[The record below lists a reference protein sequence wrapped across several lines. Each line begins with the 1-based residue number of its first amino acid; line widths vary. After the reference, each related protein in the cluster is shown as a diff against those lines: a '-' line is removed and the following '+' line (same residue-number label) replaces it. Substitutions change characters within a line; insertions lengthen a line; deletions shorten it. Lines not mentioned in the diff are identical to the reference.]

1 MNDAAEAE
9 GVSQGD
15 VFNCLTCHWTGT
27 LTNEESQCPR
37 CGDAV
42 GAGANLIDECAAAGP
57 PRAG

>member
-42 GAGANLIDECAAAGP
+42 GAGAKL
-57 PRAG
+57 